1 MARTKVTENLEAS
14 QNTEAVIEDF
24 SLPIHR
30 LIPLIMADV
39 GNIPKSSYNSGQKFH
54 FRGIDSVME
63 AFQPALIKYGVFYTP
78 EVIEATRS
86 ERDSKSGGTLIY
98 TRLRIKYTFYAPDGT
113 TISAIVEGEG
123 MDSGDKSTNKAMS
136 AALKYALLQVFCV
149 PVDEADDG
157 DNDNS
162 QPTRQRQTSQPV
174 QQRELNNDIIKM
186 IMPQQVA
193 ALENLMKAKGID
205 IATILQKFAQPGRKS
220 INELTFSNASDAI
233 KYLSNLSSTGTE
245 QGDPYK

>member
-149 PVDEADDG
+149 PADEADDA
-157 DNDNS
+157 DSENP
-162 QPTRQRQTSQPV
+162 QLAPRQRQTSQPV
-174 QQRELNNDIIKM
+174 QQNEIIKM
-186 IMPQQVA
+186 IQPAQIA
-193 ALENLMKAKGID
+193 ALENLMKVKGIG
-205 IATILQKFAQPGRKS
+205 IATIIQKFAYAGCKS
-220 INELTFSNASDAI
+220 INELTFSNAADAI
-233 KYLSNLSSTGTE
+233 RYLSNLSSTGTE